1 MRAWLGVF
9 LNLINHTSH
18 RNINSGNTLQWHV
31 QYCIHNERKNR
42 KWLRLCGVNQV
53 KLSRNIFL
61 RSYPCPMSIVESL
74 SKISY
79 WVSKLYF
86 WQKNST
92 MIKTIFEQRQKYKSH
107 KLFLNVKKKK
117 KWKIEV
123 KTTTAIVIKLS
134 LQYSPLSEVEAA
146 TGGIL

>member
-1 MRAWLGVF
+1 
-9 LNLINHTSH
+9 
-18 RNINSGNTLQWHV
+18 
-31 QYCIHNERKNR
+31 
-42 KWLRLCGVNQV
+42 
-53 KLSRNIFL
+53 
-61 RSYPCPMSIVESL
+61 MSIVESL

-92 MIKTIFEQRQKYKSH
+92 MIKTIFEQGQKYKSH

-117 KWKIEV
+117 KRKIEV